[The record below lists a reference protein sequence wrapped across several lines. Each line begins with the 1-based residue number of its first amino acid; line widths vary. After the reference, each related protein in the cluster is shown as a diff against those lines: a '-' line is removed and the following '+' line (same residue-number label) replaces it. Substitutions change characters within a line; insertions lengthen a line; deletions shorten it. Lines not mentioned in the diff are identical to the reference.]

1 MSGNGIENPGFRCSY
16 LGNTGDN
23 IFVISVQKLF
33 KQQYIKSF
41 VYIIIINDIIIPIIF
56 LYLWYVGIKK
66 LNEIAIPLA
75 TSHGFL
81 IFDYYK
87 LRIPFPNDGD
97 GELYYYH
104 ILDHHY

>member
-1 MSGNGIENPGFRCSY
+1 
-16 LGNTGDN
+16 
-23 IFVISVQKLF
+23 
-33 KQQYIKSF
+33 
-41 VYIIIINDIIIPIIF
+41 
-56 LYLWYVGIKK
+56 

-104 ILDHHY
+104 IRISSLSSSLSSSPPS